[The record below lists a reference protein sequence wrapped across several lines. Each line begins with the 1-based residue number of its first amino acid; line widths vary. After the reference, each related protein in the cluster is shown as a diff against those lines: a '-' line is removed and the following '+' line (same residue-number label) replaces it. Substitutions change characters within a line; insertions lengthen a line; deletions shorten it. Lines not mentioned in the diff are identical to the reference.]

1 MVFWFFWFF
10 VFGFL
15 GPHLWAY
22 GVPRVEA
29 ELELLLAAYT
39 IARAMPDSSCICDL
53 HHSSQQH
60 WIRNPLRAQ
69 GLNLHPHGY

>member
-1 MVFWFFWFF
+1 MVFWFLGFF

-15 GPHLWAY
+15 GLHLWAY

-53 HHSSQQH
+53 HHSSGQRRR
-60 WIRNPLRAQ
+60 IVNPSCGISILFCHLR
-69 GLNLHPHGY
+69 